1 VLGPEKYEILNEDIK
16 QGLQNIVI
24 GEEKYSATQVKAQ
37 IFIDRLKE
45 ARHGFIND
53 FLQREVKRISRELGL
68 RSYPT
73 VRMKD
78 VDMRDET
85 QLMKVSTRLM
95 ELGILTP
102 QQGMEMFNTGR
113 FPEAKDIAPAQ
124 GQFVKQREEGFYNP
138 LVGGVPMVSP
148 SGGGAAPVKNG
159 TPRQAGRPEGTT
171 GIPIEANYSRESIQQ
186 TIYEIEGF
194 VTDAK
199 AKMLKKLG
207 ISKAKKAS
215 EAQMEALDKLCE
227 SIVCSKDKESW
238 VETLES
244 CVKDFNKIQHLDT
257 LDEVLDISN
266 THNLEVYPAA
276 ILYHSNERK
285 SSEQSRS

>member
-1 VLGPEKYEILNEDIK
+1 
-16 QGLQNIVI
+16 
-24 GEEKYSATQVKAQ
+24 
-37 IFIDRLKE
+37 
-45 ARHGFIND
+45 
-53 FLQREVKRISRELGL
+53 
-68 RSYPT
+68 
-73 VRMKD
+73 
-78 VDMRDET
+78 
-85 QLMKVSTRLM
+85 
-95 ELGILTP
+95 
-102 QQGMEMFNTGR
+102 
-113 FPEAKDIAPAQ
+113 
-124 GQFVKQREEGFYNP
+124 
-138 LVGGVPMVSP
+138 MVSP
-148 SGGGAAPVKNG
+148 SGGGGAPVKNG

-171 GIPIEANYSRESIQQ
+171 GIPIEATYSRESIQQ

-207 ISKAKKAS
+207 VSKAKEAS

-285 SSEQSRS
+285 SSEQSKS